1 MASCQYAAALG
12 GGHCGRTVVRIQS
25 ISHPQVAKERDAVR
39 EAPQMIISDDKG
51 GLCKTWKNSRVV
63 RALYVYFLR

>member
-12 GGHCGRTVVRIQS
+12 GGHCGRTVVTPVDFHTR
-25 ISHPQVAKERDAVR
+25 QVAKERDAVG
-39 EAPQMIISDDKG
+39 EAPQMIISDDKS

-63 RALYVYFLR
+63 RALYMYFLR